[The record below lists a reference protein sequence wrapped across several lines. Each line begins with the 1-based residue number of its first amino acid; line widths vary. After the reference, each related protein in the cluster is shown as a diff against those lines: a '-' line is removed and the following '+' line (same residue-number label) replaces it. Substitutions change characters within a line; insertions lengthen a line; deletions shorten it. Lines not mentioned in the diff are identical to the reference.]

1 MYANFPPQFLAF
13 LKANHIDPNV
23 YDAQEGLPRYV
34 RIVRYKQRTACE
46 IQQLVEQ
53 TQKDA
58 GCTVTE
64 VVGVAGFL
72 EIADQSVKLAQLQ
85 GYSSGD
91 LVGMDV
97 SSGIAVHALSVAPG
111 DNVLDLCCAPGA
123 KLLLLAEQSMDTTA
137 PGSITGVDNSPH
149 RIATC
154 RSLVKKHAGRTRGI
168 VRLFTADGTAFAC
181 PAPRN
186 IWWDVQAVKAF
197 AQHNATANNF
207 TANSSVTNEKPW
219 FAPRLLSTAYACSG
233 TTLYDRVLV
242 DAECTHDGSLVHIR
256 KYGKQWGWEQLG
268 SQASGSGRS
277 QPIPILQSRL
287 LENGW
292 RLLKPGGILIYST
305 CSLSRFQNELVLG
318 GFLAR
323 HAKDEA
329 TVEPIPH
336 FDDKDSGCGIVALP
350 IWKPE
355 TDEEWAKHGLELHHR
370 ALFQRMQH
378 AARLDPRVSN
388 TSGMFI
394 ARIKKIGSN
403 SRDVIESEIV
413 PLGQTL
419 IS

>member
-13 LKANHIDPNV
+13 LKENHIDPSV
-23 YDAQEGLPRYV
+23 YDVQGGLPRYV
-34 RIVRYKQRTACE
+34 RIVRYKQRTASE
-46 IQQLVEQ
+46 IQRLVKQ
-53 TQKDA
+53 TQHDA

-64 VVGVAGFL
+64 VAGVPGFL

-85 GYSSGD
+85 GYGSGD

-123 KLLLLAEQSMDTTA
+123 KLLLLAEQSMDTIA
-137 PGSITGVDNSPH
+137 PGSVTGVDNSSH

-154 RSLVKKHAGRTRGI
+154 RSLIKKHAGRTRGI
-168 VRLFTADGTAFAC
+168 VRLFAADGTNFAC
-181 PAPRN
+181 HAPRKL
-186 IWWDVQAVKAF
+186 WWDAQAVGAF
-197 AQHNATANNF
+197 AQQNPAVAV
-207 TANSSVTNEKPW
+207 AADSSVANERPW

-233 TTLYDRVLV
+233 TALYDRVLV

-256 KYGKQWGWEQLG
+256 KYGEQWGWEQLG
-268 SQASGSGRS
+268 SQASGSGRT
-277 QPIPILQSRL
+277 QPVPVLQSRL

-292 RLLKPGGILIYST
+292 RLLKPGGVLVYST

-323 HAKDEA
+323 HGDDEA
-329 TVEPIPH
+329 SVEPIPL
-336 FDDKDSGCGIVALP
+336 FDEKDSGCEIEALP

-355 TDEEWAKHGLELHHR
+355 TDEEWVRHGLGSQLR

-394 ARIKKIGSN
+394 ARIRKIGDN
-403 SRDVIESEIV
+403 SKGTIETEIV
-413 PLGQTL
+413 PLGQSSMT
-419 IS
+419 